1 MRLELTSYDTGDRI
15 IINSEFIASLIEI
28 PYNCRSYEESR
39 LKGNYSHKLNNND
52 PVVTELTL
60 SNGKSYLVNQPA
72 SMIDF

>member
-1 MRLELTSYDTGDRI
+1 MRLELTSYDTGDKM

-39 LKGNYSHKLNNND
+39 LKGNYSHKLNND

>member
-1 MRLELTSYDTGDRI
+1 MRLELTSYDTGDKI

-39 LKGNYSHKLNNND
+39 LKGND

>member
-1 MRLELTSYDTGDRI
+1 MRLELTSYDTGSRI

-28 PYNCRSYEESR
+28 PYNCRSYEESI
-39 LKGNYSHKLNNND
+39 LKGNYSHKFNNND

>member
-39 LKGNYSHKLNNND
+39 LKGNYSHKFNNND